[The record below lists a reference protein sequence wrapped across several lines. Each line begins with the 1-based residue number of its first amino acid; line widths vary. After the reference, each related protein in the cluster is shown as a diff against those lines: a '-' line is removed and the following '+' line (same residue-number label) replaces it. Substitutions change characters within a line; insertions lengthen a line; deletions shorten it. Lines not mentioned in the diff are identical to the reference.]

1 MYYAMSND
9 VRFGK
14 MLLLQYLEQAFG
26 SLLGIGEGTVAL
38 EERLAAGFKSD
49 SSPIRPNFLRVPGSQ
64 FRTSLISELI
74 ERQFQ

>member
-14 MLLLQYLEQAFG
+14 MLLLQYLEKAFG
-26 SLLGIGEGTVAL
+26 SLLGIGEGAVAL
-38 EERLAAGFKSD
+38 EERLAACFKTD
-49 SSPIRPNFLRVPGSQ
+49 SSPSRPNFLRVPRSQ
-64 FRTSLISELI
+64 FRTSLISELV